1 MGVKAGRKVS
11 ENVEY
16 NFLARDFLFLFSFR
30 DNSLPSNVRSSSLQL
45 KRKRER
51 EIKIKKKNIKK
62 IHKKKREKGKIC
74 RRIIQLG
81 YFRVS
86 SGFVHL
92 IISMQNR
99 DIFFFPPPLFAVR
112 GRKIVIR
119 RGVTRFYSS
128 PLLSLPR
135 SGSLAVEN

>member
-16 NFLARDFLFLFSFR
+16 NFLARDFLFSFFSFR

-62 IHKKKREKGKIC
+62 IHKKKGERKNMSAYNSVG
-74 RRIIQLG
+74 L
-81 YFRVS
+81 
-86 SGFVHL
+86 
-92 IISMQNR
+92 
-99 DIFFFPPPLFAVR
+99 FP
-112 GRKIVIR
+112 G
-119 RGVTRFYSS
+119 
-128 PLLSLPR
+128 
-135 SGSLAVEN
+135 

>member
-51 EIKIKKKNIKK
+51 EIKIKKKYIKK
-62 IHKKKREKGKIC
+62 IHKKKGERKNMSAYNSV
-74 RRIIQLG
+74 G

-99 DIFFFPPPLFAVR
+99 DIFFFPLP
-112 GRKIVIR
+112 
-119 RGVTRFYSS
+119 
-128 PLLSLPR
+128 SLQCEGGK
-135 SGSLAVEN
+135 S

>member
-62 IHKKKREKGKIC
+62 IHKKK
-74 RRIIQLG
+74 
-81 YFRVS
+81 
-86 SGFVHL
+86 
-92 IISMQNR
+92 
-99 DIFFFPPPLFAVR
+99 
-112 GRKIVIR
+112 GRKEKYV
-119 RGVTRFYSS
+119 GV
-128 PLLSLPR
+128 
-135 SGSLAVEN
+135 